1 MTTKL
6 GNLFLI
12 TLSVFFLLYIG
23 YLLHAKHT
31 LKKSQE
37 QIVNAYNIHLDNVY
51 KIHQDVKECT
61 LDFLQHAESMN
72 NDKLKVI
79 QEKYQD
85 IFYRDS
91 LIIAS
96 ELLII
101 QGQAQ
106 SMLTLHLNQIEHEY
120 SNITIWAAVMGL
132 LFLVFSF
139 YSMFKMDDC
148 VKRGH
153 ECVNK
158 MESLEKDSNKI
169 MEKINSAKR
178 NMDIKTSEIVEVF
191 SKNLNSLKDA
201 FEKETN
207 VRIQYF
213 DECMKRV
220 QEIFSEIEISDMNA
234 NKKEEYE

>member
-12 TLSVFFLLYIG
+12 TLSVFFLLYIA
-23 YLLHAKHT
+23 YLFYAKHT
-31 LKKSQE
+31 LKQSQE
-37 QIVNAYNIHLDNVY
+37 QIIRVYNAHLNDVH
-51 KIHQDVKECT
+51 KIHQDVKEYT
-61 LDFLQHAESMN
+61 LDVLLHTESMN
-72 NDKLKVI
+72 NGKHKVMPK
-79 QEKYQD
+79 EYQD
-85 IFYRDS
+85 IFYKDS

-96 ELLII
+96 ELLIM

-158 MESLEKDSNKI
+158 MENLEKESNKI

-178 NMDIKTSEIVEVF
+178 SMDAKTSDIVEAF
-191 SKNLNSLKDA
+191 SKNLNLLKDT

-213 DECMKRV
+213 DDCIKSV
-220 QEIFSEIEISDMNA
+220 QEVLSQMETSDMNI

>member
-1 MTTKL
+1 M
-6 GNLFLI
+6 
-12 TLSVFFLLYIG
+12 
-23 YLLHAKHT
+23 
-31 LKKSQE
+31 
-37 QIVNAYNIHLDNVY
+37 
-51 KIHQDVKECT
+51 
-61 LDFLQHAESMN
+61 
-72 NDKLKVI
+72 
-79 QEKYQD
+79 
-85 IFYRDS
+85 
-91 LIIAS
+91 
-96 ELLII
+96 

-148 VKRGH
+148 VKIGH

-158 MESLEKDSNKI
+158 MENLEKESNKI

-178 NMDIKTSEIVEVF
+178 SMDAKTSDIVEAF
-191 SKNLNSLKDA
+191 SKNLNLLKDT

-213 DECMKRV
+213 DDCIKSV
-220 QEIFSEIEISDMNA
+220 QEVLSQMETSDMNI